1 MANIQGGFIMN
12 KDEILKRAREENN
25 GVDEVKC
32 AAENEAAK
40 LSLSIGLA
48 ACMLL
53 NFLDSIM
60 LHTDVIGEAC
70 WIIYGTMVASRCW
83 VYASCLKK
91 ISYFIGA
98 IMTTAFTIL
107 LCVFLFLGK

>member
-1 MANIQGGFIMN
+1 MN
-12 KDEILKRAREENN
+12 KEEILKRAREENK

-40 LSLSIGLA
+40 ISIAIGLA

-53 NFLDSIM
+53 NFLDTII

-70 WIIYGTMVASRCW
+70 WIIYGTMVASRLW
-83 VYASCLKK
+83 VYAISLKK
-91 ISYFIGA
+91 IGYFIGA

>member
-1 MANIQGGFIMN
+1 MN

-40 LSLSIGLA
+40 ISITIGLA
-48 ACMLL
+48 VCMLL
-53 NFLDSIM
+53 NFLDSII
-60 LHTDVIGEAC
+60 LHTDVIGETC
-70 WIIYGTMVASRCW
+70 WIIYGKMIASRLW

-91 ISYFIGA
+91 VGYFVGA
-98 IMTTAFTIL
+98 VVTTVFAIIL
-107 LCVFLFLGK
+107 FVFLFLGK